1 MSHQGH
7 QALEELLKQEEE
19 LLRFKENE
27 LQARREAV
35 ALRLQRKHPPRPE
48 DPRLKELEEWQAR
61 ERELQE
67 ALKEAPF
74 LRSDHKE
81 GQWLARITA
90 LQEELKQKS
99 EKVKALRAK
108 EQELEAEL
116 RTRLYQDSDLL
127 PVLRWAASE
136 LVQAFQDV
144 GGEASVGPCQVQG
157 LQAEPVAAGPAQV
170 AATVASAVPA
180 QTLPAP
186 TRAQRASVEVPP
198 LPACLAHRVA
208 TVEGSTTIPVAIA
221 GAASATQSASATPPG
236 SGSRAART
244 PPSSHRGSVGLPGEQ
259 STEQRWTTPVRRL
272 DASLPAED
280 YCSFCGASLPS
291 DALYCGHCGRK
302 GDAAALQTMPARPST
317 QAHTPP
323 PRPGV
328 APPRTHC
335 AAGAPVTTMP
345 TWSSPPWTGAAEARR
360 LTPPAAVA
368 APLGLL
374 GAAPLG
380 AAPAIVAG
388 SVPARMSMPAGF
400 QLQTVP
406 PMPGQGFPYA

>member
-1 MSHQGH
+1 MQTLDFSGNSLAGGGELLAEVMGAPVLEELCLAHCGLEFEDVEAVAQELPFTSLRSLQLAGNDLAAAGLKVLSEHLPKCRLDVLGLERNGLKSEDLSCLGQAWAKRPFSRLRLSGNQMSDEELKAFIDTLRSLAHHEFHAKLSTVSLDDEFGYLSTADRRRHGQRHVPERMSHQGH

-48 DPRLKELEEWQAR
+48 DPRLKDRETRGELEEWQAR

-136 LVQAFQDV
+136 LVQV
-144 GGEASVGPCQVQG
+144 GAHKQFARSF
-157 LQAEPVAAGPAQV
+157 
-170 AATVASAVPA
+170 AV
-180 QTLPAP
+180 L
-186 TRAQRASVEVPP
+186 
-198 LPACLAHRVA
+198 
-208 TVEGSTTIPVAIA
+208 
-221 GAASATQSASATPPG
+221 
-236 SGSRAART
+236 
-244 PPSSHRGSVGLPGEQ
+244 
-259 STEQRWTTPVRRL
+259 
-272 DASLPAED
+272 
-280 YCSFCGASLPS
+280 F
-291 DALYCGHCGRK
+291 
-302 GDAAALQTMPARPST
+302 
-317 QAHTPP
+317 
-323 PRPGV
+323 
-328 APPRTHC
+328 
-335 AAGAPVTTMP
+335 
-345 TWSSPPWTGAAEARR
+345 
-360 LTPPAAVA
+360 
-368 APLGLL
+368 
-374 GAAPLG
+374 
-380 AAPAIVAG
+380 
-388 SVPARMSMPAGF
+388 
-400 QLQTVP
+400 
-406 PMPGQGFPYA
+406 